1 MKKYVA
7 VIEMT
12 SWMGTHQHI
21 VKGDSASELLSEFE
35 EIQSLNCLV
44 RMGRMEENA
53 SGQKQLDKLEVILE
67 KKMNG
72 ELTIAELKK
81 MNIKLSIG
89 SIQCMEVF
97 EGEMIEERLKIR
109 FPNAK

>member
-21 VKGDSASELLSEFE
+21 VRGDSASELLSEFE

-53 SGQKQLDKLEVILE
+53 
-67 KKMNG
+67 
-72 ELTIAELKK
+72 T
-81 MNIKLSIG
+81 
-89 SIQCMEVF
+89 
-97 EGEMIEERLKIR
+97 
-109 FPNAK
+109 

>member
-21 VKGDSASELLSEFE
+21 VRGDSASELLSEFE

-53 SGQKQLDKLEVILE
+53 SGQKQLDKLR
-67 KKMNG
+67 NYG
-72 ELTIAELKK
+72 
-81 MNIKLSIG
+81 SIG
-89 SIQCMEVF
+89 TIWTLSSSKYI
-97 EGEMIEERLKIR
+97 KI
-109 FPNAK
+109 A